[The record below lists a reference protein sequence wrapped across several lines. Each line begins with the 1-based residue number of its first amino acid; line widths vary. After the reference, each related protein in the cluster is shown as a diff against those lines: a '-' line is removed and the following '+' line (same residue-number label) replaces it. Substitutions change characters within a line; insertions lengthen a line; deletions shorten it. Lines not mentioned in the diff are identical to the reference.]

1 MSSLAAAEENTGVL
15 EDPVSFEPYKTPT
28 RILPCGH
35 TLNHDT
41 LVGLLIRANIDDEDN
56 RYFVCPL
63 DRQRCRVKPADEF
76 PQNFQLEQQIER
88 LIWLKEKM
96 KKEMDDNLKAME
108 LSLHQQ
114 EELQRKQTEKLKTYK
129 LAKKDYL
136 ETRDAYLQTKDALLK
151 AESKLRK
158 VENDAKEV
166 GLNIVSVITEQVEEE
181 TECVALAQ
189 ERQELRKEKDPNAPK
204 RPPTAFVLF
213 ARDRR
218 PIIMEATTKKKA
230 RSHRNPLIPSTSRKV
245 AVRTNLDRYK
255 QIMAR
260 LRDNTGPTYIYAL
273 KRGDEN
279 YNTFKKLINNNND
292 FKILRDV
299 EEDLKGG
306 ITESFVSDIEFLY
319 KLILKFYSEIEK
331 IPEVYLQHIEY
342 MLGEL
347 DTMKTI
353 MLAVCSLE
361 PK

>member
-1 MSSLAAAEENTGVL
+1 MSSLAAAEEENTGVL

-88 LIWLKEKM
+88 FKEREIEIEQRLKEKM

-181 TECVALAQ
+181 TESVALTQ
-189 ERQELRKEKDPNAPK
+189 ERHELRQEKDPNAPK
-204 RPPTAFVLF
+204 RPPTAFVTS
-213 ARDRR
+213 
-218 PIIMEATTKKKA
+218 ETSTKKA

-279 YNTFKKLINNNND
+279 YNTFKKLVNNNND